1 MNGLGVLC
9 DTRSMARPKR
19 FAEMTMAR
27 FPDGTFADIDAVL
40 LPDEDRASFIR
51 NAVESEIARRSQD
64 FYADLR
70 QYLLVGE
77 GELDFCLNAIRR
89 AVQER
94 KTALAEIGVEPAI
107 PPGRARKT
115 RQPKRPA
122 RKTTRKP
129 RRR

>member
-1 MNGLGVLC
+1 
-9 DTRSMARPKR
+9 MARPKR

-27 FPDGTFADIDAVL
+27 FPDGTFAEVDAVL

-51 NAVESEIARRSQD
+51 SAVESEIARRSQD

-89 AVQER
+89 AVHER
-94 KTALAEIGVEPAI
+94 KTVLAGIGVEPAI
-107 PPGRARKT
+107 PPGRARKG
-115 RQPKRPA
+115 RQRKQAA
-122 RKTTRKP
+122 RKTIRPP
-129 RRR
+129 RRRK